1 MTAPHHSTVQK
12 WVWRYGCAEL
22 NSPKEQADDWIA
34 IGDLTVSLGKMKV
47 MAVLGV
53 RSDKIMNNLAHDRA
67 IGMDND
73 KNKTKTRSNLT
84 LSHEDVEV
92 LALAPCERSNWEFVN
107 QTFEHAV
114 EKVGGSFKAIVIDR
128 GSDIKKGAKF
138 FQQSHLGTKIIHD
151 ISHLLSNV
159 MEKILKDDP
168 IWIAYLKDLTLT
180 RHRVQVTEFAALMPP
195 TLQRDA
201 RYMDISDIVYWSSK
215 IADIRNSGNLD
226 AIPEER
232 FNEYLG
238 WLKKYEEPLAE
249 VEIIVSIAEMI
260 KEITREEWLSAGC
273 YEYISSFLEETGIV
287 KGKVKE
293 FVEMALALILEETN
307 KLGDD
312 TILASTEVLESIF
325 GKYKLINSGSGQGV
339 SGNVLGMC
347 IFAGSKLT
355 EEKVLTNL
363 ETCST
368 QSVKDWVVNKVGET
382 IGRLRKRFFKK
393 TKIDEKNKAMKMA

>member
-128 GSDIKKGAKF
+128 GSD
-138 FQQSHLGTKIIHD
+138 
-151 ISHLLSNV
+151 
-159 MEKILKDDP
+159 
-168 IWIAYLKDLTLT
+168 
-180 RHRVQVTEFAALMPP
+180 
-195 TLQRDA
+195 
-201 RYMDISDIVYWSSK
+201 
-215 IADIRNSGNLD
+215 
-226 AIPEER
+226 
-232 FNEYLG
+232 
-238 WLKKYEEPLAE
+238 
-249 VEIIVSIAEMI
+249 
-260 KEITREEWLSAGC
+260 
-273 YEYISSFLEETGIV
+273 
-287 KGKVKE
+287 
-293 FVEMALALILEETN
+293 
-307 KLGDD
+307 
-312 TILASTEVLESIF
+312 
-325 GKYKLINSGSGQGV
+325 
-339 SGNVLGMC
+339 
-347 IFAGSKLT
+347 
-355 EEKVLTNL
+355 
-363 ETCST
+363 
-368 QSVKDWVVNKVGET
+368 
-382 IGRLRKRFFKK
+382 
-393 TKIDEKNKAMKMA
+393 